1 MSKFLLVERRNH
13 NALHAM
19 FDSLERAE
27 QHLRDNIPT
36 YVARGYFMDKT
47 LRADDFEIVTK
58 PR

>member
-27 QHLRDNIPT
+27 QHLREVMPEKI
-36 YVARGYFMDKT
+36 ARGYLMDKT
-47 LRADDFEIVTK
+47 LRAEDFEIVTK